1 MVESTGPLAVVR
13 KYFDALSA
21 KDFAT
26 VAALFADD
34 IVWHQPGANQFSG
47 TRRGGAA
54 VGEMLGGMTTVSEG
68 TFEIS
73 LTGPLMANGTL
84 VAAPVHFSG
93 KRDGA
98 ATDQDGVDLLRVEG
112 DRIAEVWLF
121 SFDPAEE
128 DAFWGAA

>member
-1 MVESTGPLAVVR
+1 MVQSIEPLDVAR

-26 VAALFADD
+26 VAGMFADD

-47 TRRGGAA
+47 TRRGGEA
-54 VGEMLGGMTTVSEG
+54 VGEMLGGMMSVSQG

-73 LTGPLMANGTL
+73 LTGPLMANGSL
-84 VAAPVHFSG
+84 VAAPIRFSG
-93 KRDGA
+93 MRNGA
-98 ATDQDGVDLLRVEG
+98 TVDQSGVDLLRVEG

-121 SFDPAEE
+121 SSDPVEE